1 MLQHLSPESWG
12 PTQQL
17 AQSEQTGIAHRNSSL
32 LPVVAEKG
40 QCLGLIIM
48 LEKDSRRHSISGKLL
63 V

>member
-32 LPVVAEKG
+32 LPVVAEERAMFGFNNYVRKRFT
-40 QCLGLIIM
+40 QTLNI
-48 LEKDSRRHSISGKLL
+48 R
-63 V
+63 